1 MSQNLNQ
8 QSAYNK
14 QDVCVAITA
23 FLMWGVLP
31 VYWKQVKAVSAMEI
45 LAHRIIWSLVFLLL
59 VLLGSRK
66 FKTFLRECIEVFRD
80 KKRFSILVLSAVFLN
95 INWLTYIW
103 AVNHDYIVQTSLGYY
118 INPILSVFL
127 GLIVLRERLSTLLW
141 ISFALILLGVM
152 MMVFKAGIFPWIGL
166 ILAFSF
172 ALYGLSKKLNPLP
185 AISSLTL
192 ETLISSVPSI
202 AYLLFIASKGQSS
215 FFQGFSSIQLLLIGG
230 GAVTALP
237 LIFFSMGAKRLP
249 LYMIGFFQYIGPSI
263 ALFLG
268 VFLYHETFSLAHL
281 LSFSLVWLGLTVFS
295 LNVYRQLRNA
305 KTDRLA

>member
-295 LNVYRQLRNA
+295 LNVYRQLQIGRA
-305 KTDRLA
+305 HV

>member
-1 MSQNLNQ
+1 
-8 QSAYNK
+8 
-14 QDVCVAITA
+14 
-23 FLMWGVLP
+23 
-31 VYWKQVKAVSAMEI
+31 MEI

-59 VLLGSRK
+59 LLLSSRK
-66 FKTFLRECIEVFRD
+66 FKPFLRECIEVLCD

-103 AVNHDYIVQTSLGYY
+103 AVNNNYIVQTSLGYY

-127 GLIVLRERLSTLLW
+127 GLFVLRERLSTLLW

-172 ALYGLSKKLNPLP
+172 ALYGLLKKLNPLP

-192 ETLISSVPSI
+192 ETLISSLPSI
-202 AYLLFIASKGQSS
+202 GYLLFIASKGQSS
-215 FFQGFSSIQLLLIGG
+215 FFQGFSSIQLYLMGG

-249 LYMIGFFQYIGPSI
+249 LFMIGFFQYIGPSI

-305 KTDRLA
+305 KIDRLN

>member
-1 MSQNLNQ
+1 MRVEQVT
-8 QSAYNK
+8 SAYNK
-14 QDVCVAITA
+14 KDLLIAISA
-23 FLMWGVLP
+23 FFMWGALP
-31 VYWKQVKAVSAMEI
+31 VYWKQLKAVSAMEI

-59 VLLGSRK
+59 LLLSSRK
-66 FKTFLRECIEVFRD
+66 FKPFLRECIEVLRD

-103 AVNHDYIVQTSLGYY
+103 AVNNDYIVQTSLGYY

-127 GLIVLRERLSTLLW
+127 GLFVLRERLSTLLW

-172 ALYGLSKKLNPLP
+172 ALYGLLKKLNPLP

-192 ETLISSVPSI
+192 ETLISSLPSI
-202 AYLLFIASKGQSS
+202 GYLLFIASKGQSS
-215 FFQGFSSIQLLLIGG
+215 FFQGFSSIQLYLMGG

-305 KTDRLA
+305 KIDRLN

>member
-1 MSQNLNQ
+1 MRVEQVTP
-8 QSAYNK
+8 AYNK
-14 QDVCVAITA
+14 KDLVIAISA
-23 FLMWGVLP
+23 FFMWGVLP
-31 VYWKQVKAVSAMEI
+31 VYWKQLKAVSAMEI

-59 VLLGSRK
+59 LLLSSRK
-66 FKTFLRECIEVFRD
+66 FKPFLRECIEVLRD

-103 AVNHDYIVQTSLGYY
+103 AVNNDYIVQTSLGYY

-127 GLIVLRERLSTLLW
+127 GLFVLRERLSTLLW

-172 ALYGLSKKLNPLP
+172 ALYGLLKKLNPLP

-192 ETLISSVPSI
+192 ETLISSLPSI
-202 AYLLFIASKGQSS
+202 GYLLFIASKGQSS
-215 FFQGFSSIQLLLIGG
+215 FFQGFSSIQLYLMGG

-281 LSFSLVWLGLTVFS
+281 LSFSLVWLGLTFFS

-305 KTDRLA
+305 KIDRLN

>member
-1 MSQNLNQ
+1 MRVEQVTP
-8 QSAYNK
+8 AYNK
-14 QDVCVAITA
+14 KDLVIAISA
-23 FLMWGVLP
+23 FFMWGVLP
-31 VYWKQVKAVSAMEI
+31 VYWKQLKAVSAMEI

-59 VLLGSRK
+59 LLLSSRK
-66 FKTFLRECIEVFRD
+66 FKSFLRECIEVLCD

-103 AVNHDYIVQTSLGYY
+103 AVNNNYIVQTSLGYY

-127 GLIVLRERLSTLLW
+127 GLFVLRERLSTLLW

-172 ALYGLSKKLNPLP
+172 ALYGLLKKLNPLP

-192 ETLISSVPSI
+192 ETLISSLPSI
-202 AYLLFIASKGQSS
+202 GYLLFIASKGQSS
-215 FFQGFSSIQLLLIGG
+215 FFQGFSSIQLYLMGG

-249 LYMIGFFQYIGPSI
+249 LFMIGFFQYIGPSI

-305 KTDRLA
+305 KIDRLN